1 MLKPIN
7 NQIICK
13 IIPYKLNRNGI
24 ILLKEDNINI
34 VKVVAIG
41 EKVKNVKV
49 NDNIFLSIPGMIFNF
64 QGEKYMLCIED
75 NVIGIIV

>member
-13 IIPYKLNRNGI
+13 IIPYKVNRNGI

-41 EKVKNVKV
+41 EKV
-49 NDNIFLSIPGMIFNF
+49 
-64 QGEKYMLCIED
+64 
-75 NVIGIIV
+75 